1 MPSTANYK
9 AKTLLKK
16 KPSEIR
22 SDGLVKELT
31 VLKKWLMIDSE
42 IYKFLI

>member
-9 AKTLLKK
+9 AKTLLNK

-22 SDGLVKELT
+22 SDG
-31 VLKKWLMIDSE
+31 
-42 IYKFLI
+42 